1 MVLYI
6 VPGSYLGYYI
16 ATSLLLFSK
25 WLVKKRKIA
34 GNRLKIRRIKKR
46 GIVECYNGL
55 KDRGLQAFLMSG
67 YRAGNMKQVKKLT
80 G

>member
-25 WLVKKRKIA
+25 WLVKKRKME
-34 GNRLKIRRIKKR
+34 GNKLKIRGIKNE
-46 GIVECYNGL
+46 GV
-55 KDRGLQAFLMSG
+55 
-67 YRAGNMKQVKKLT
+67 VK